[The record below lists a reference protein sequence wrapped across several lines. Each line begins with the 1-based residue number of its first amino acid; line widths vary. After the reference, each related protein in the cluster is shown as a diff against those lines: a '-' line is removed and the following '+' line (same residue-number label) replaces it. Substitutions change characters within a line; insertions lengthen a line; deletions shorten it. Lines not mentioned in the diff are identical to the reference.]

1 MISEIRFAY
10 VFDLLRVRIHLSQIM
25 SRFMCVGY
33 RYDVYCDDVIDIV
46 YNDKIP
52 VMETLLDK
60 R

>member
-1 MISEIRFAY
+1 MILEIRFAY

-46 YNDKIP
+46 YLFIDDKII
-52 VMETLLDK
+52 EGII
-60 R
+60 